1 MNVVGYGGGTDST
14 AMLIGLWKNH
24 IPVDLILFADPG
36 GEQPHTYAYLEIMDR
51 WLKEHDMPPITR
63 VWYQEK
69 SGQRLTLEQECLR
82 SGTLP
87 SIAYGRKSCSLKHKV
102 APQERF
108 CNQYQPC
115 LDTWTRG
122 EKVVKFIGYTQI
134 LLLIG
139 VAGLM
144 FLIIGGLAF
153 ISHYYTLNGI
163 KSKTVGD
170 GQHGTARWA
179 TKQEIRQ
186 TYAHIPFEPELWRQG
201 KNLPDQQGLILGC
214 EGPKGHVTAVVD
226 TDDIHALVTAASG
239 AGKTAFFLYPNIEYA
254 LATGMSFL
262 CTDTKGDLFRNY
274 AGIARECYG
283 YQTAILDLRNP
294 TRSDGNNLLHLIN
307 KYMDIYKAEPDNLA
321 AKAKA
326 EKYGAKR
333 IL

>member
-36 GEQPHTYAYLEIMDR
+36 GEQPHTYAYLEIMDC

-122 EKVVKFIGYTQI
+122 EKVVKFIGYDAGEERRRQGAVAHDLLDKKYQKQYPLMDWGRLYSGNSKRRAASPRKIIVLFLPLHEAAGDPDAVSQI
-134 LLLIG
+134 SG
-139 VAGLM
+139 SAGQS
-144 FLIIGGLAF
+144 FG
-153 ISHYYTLNGI
+153 YR
-163 KSKTVGD
+163 GD
-170 GQHGTARWA
+170 GNA
-179 TKQEIRQ
+179 ES
-186 TYAHIPFEPELWRQG
+186 Y
-201 KNLPDQQGLILGC
+201 
-214 EGPKGHVTAVVD
+214 
-226 TDDIHALVTAASG
+226 
-239 AGKTAFFLYPNIEYA
+239 
-254 LATGMSFL
+254 L
-262 CTDTKGDLFRNY
+262 C
-274 AGIARECYG
+274 
-283 YQTAILDLRNP
+283 
-294 TRSDGNNLLHLIN
+294 
-307 KYMDIYKAEPDNLA
+307 
-321 AKAKA
+321 
-326 EKYGAKR
+326 KR
-333 IL
+333 IGARLGMAGFYHCGRKPNGDPR

>member
-115 LDTWTRG
+115 LDTTPVFLFFKKKTAALISQNRRQATVLCQGAWMTSRRNNG
-122 EKVVKFIGYTQI
+122 FFIIPCFAAYRFI
-134 LLLIG
+134 ARSYDYI
-139 VAGLM
+139 
-144 FLIIGGLAF
+144 LAF
-153 ISHYYTLNGI
+153 LMHSRL
-163 KSKTVGD
+163 
-170 GQHGTARWA
+170 
-179 TKQEIRQ
+179 
-186 TYAHIPFEPELWRQG
+186 
-201 KNLPDQQGLILGC
+201 
-214 EGPKGHVTAVVD
+214 
-226 TDDIHALVTAASG
+226 
-239 AGKTAFFLYPNIEYA
+239 
-254 LATGMSFL
+254 
-262 CTDTKGDLFRNY
+262 
-274 AGIARECYG
+274 
-283 YQTAILDLRNP
+283 
-294 TRSDGNNLLHLIN
+294 
-307 KYMDIYKAEPDNLA
+307 
-321 AKAKA
+321 
-326 EKYGAKR
+326 
-333 IL
+333 

>member
-122 EKVVKFIGYTQI
+122 EKVVKFMMDWGWRRTDCIQAI
-134 LLLIG
+134 QS
-139 VAGLM
+139 AGLP
-144 FLIIGGLAF
+144 LPG
-153 ISHYYTLNGI
+153 
-163 KSKTVGD
+163 KSSCFFCPSMK
-170 GQHGTARWA
+170 RR
-179 TKQEIRQ
+179 EIRTLYHRYPDLLARALAIEETAMPNLISVKGLGRDWAWRDFITADENQ
-186 TYAHIPFEPELWRQG
+186 MVIPGAFSDEDLPCACRLESEKPEL
-201 KNLPDQQGLILGC
+201 P
-214 EGPKGHVTAVVD
+214 
-226 TDDIHALVTAASG
+226 
-239 AGKTAFFLYPNIEYA
+239 
-254 LATGMSFL
+254 
-262 CTDTKGDLFRNY
+262 
-274 AGIARECYG
+274 
-283 YQTAILDLRNP
+283 
-294 TRSDGNNLLHLIN
+294 
-307 KYMDIYKAEPDNLA
+307 
-321 AKAKA
+321 
-326 EKYGAKR
+326 
-333 IL
+333 

>member
-122 EKVVKFIGYTQI
+122 EKVVKFIGYDAGEERRRQGAVAHD
-134 LLLIG
+134 LLDKKYQKQYPLMDWGWRRTDCIQAIQS
-139 VAGLM
+139 AGLPLPGKSSCFFCPSM
-144 FLIIGGLAF
+144 KRRDAVSQ
-153 ISHYYTLNGI
+153 ISGSAGQSFGYR
-163 KSKTVGD
+163 GD
-170 GQHGTARWA
+170 GNA
-179 TKQEIRQ
+179 ES
-186 TYAHIPFEPELWRQG
+186 Y
-201 KNLPDQQGLILGC
+201 
-214 EGPKGHVTAVVD
+214 
-226 TDDIHALVTAASG
+226 
-239 AGKTAFFLYPNIEYA
+239 
-254 LATGMSFL
+254 L
-262 CTDTKGDLFRNY
+262 C
-274 AGIARECYG
+274 
-283 YQTAILDLRNP
+283 
-294 TRSDGNNLLHLIN
+294 
-307 KYMDIYKAEPDNLA
+307 
-321 AKAKA
+321 
-326 EKYGAKR
+326 KR
-333 IL
+333 IGARLGMAGFYHCGRKPNGDPRRVFR